1 MLFKNTQIL
10 NNFQL
15 IILSK
20 SHEIITLVLN
30 LNTMTKKF
38 YTGVLALIA
47 ILATSCSE
55 NKIID
60 NTYLI
65 TYDEIA
71 GFTCSQNSTLILT
84 GLSHSGNTCTYVDK
98 DLTYGATY
106 KRKFAEFSFKK
117 MNKMTLNAWVRKD
130 VDNANLKLVCSVN
143 KGEETILWNAIDTKS
158 QNLVKGEW
166 KEISFETDL
175 SKVNS
180 GENTL
185 IVYPLNDG
193 EGKIM
198 MDDLLISFE

>member
-1 MLFKNTQIL
+1 LKTTYVIN
-10 NNFQL
+10 
-15 IILSK
+15 LSK
-20 SHEIITLVLN
+20 SHRILILAPN
-30 LNTMTKKF
+30 LHTMTKKIL
-38 YTGVLALIA
+38 TGTLAVIA
-47 ILATSCSE
+47 ILASSCSG
-55 NKIID
+55 NKTID

-65 TYDEIA
+65 TYDDMA
-71 GFTCSQNSTLILT
+71 GFTSSPNSSLMIS
-84 GLSHSGNTCTYVDK
+84 GISHSGNTCTYVDK

-106 KRKFAEFSFKK
+106 KRKFSEFSSKK
-117 MNKMTLNAWVRKD
+117 VNKMTLKSWVRKD

-166 KEISFETDL
+166 KEITFETDL

-185 IVYPLNDG
+185 IIYPLNDG